1 MERLSARILAS
12 LAIVALAVACFAIRA
27 SGPAAAHEPFAPDPT
42 VAPEAQTEIDKCETL
57 RAAAQDIVGTLI
69 AATRR
74 ATSLIQDMP
83 TLSCEYRA
91 ENGWL
96 TVMFVMGQDRAQFE
110 RLAALVPDI
119 KRLDGIAEVAFA
131 VPPTPQQ
138 RPAGA
143 TVSLWHAGT
152 LVTVEAASAKTA
164 DQLGADVAKLART
177 ITGDDRLLHGHD
189 KQGPENQHLQG
200 GG

>member
-1 MERLSARILAS
+1 MERRSARILSS
-12 LAIVALAVACFAIRA
+12 LAILALAVACFAIRA
-27 SGPAAAHEPFAPDPT
+27 SGPAAAHEPAAPDPT
-42 VAPEAQTEIDKCETL
+42 VAPEAQTEIDKCDTL
-57 RAAAQDIVGTLI
+57 RAPVQSILGTLS
-69 AATRR
+69 AAPRHTN
-74 ATSLIQDMP
+74 SLVQDMP

-96 TVMFVMGQDRAQFE
+96 TVMIVMGQDRAQFE
-110 RLAALVPDI
+110 RLAALVPGI
-119 KRLDGIAEVAFA
+119 KRLDGVADVAFA

-164 DQLGADVAKLART
+164 DQLGADVANLARA
-177 ITGDDRLLHGHD
+177 IAGDDRLLHGHD